1 MNNKVEILMHP
12 VRMKICQVLMRNKED
27 GLTPLEMVK
36 SLKMYHKPHYIDSYK
51 LWLILVSSM

>member
-36 SLKMYHKPHYIDSYK
+36 SLKCTTSHTI
-51 LWLILVSSM
+51 

>member
-1 MNNKVEILMHP
+1 MSNKVEILMHP
-12 VRMKICQVLMRNKED
+12 VRMKICQVLMRNKEN

-36 SLKMYHKPHYIDSYK
+36 IIKMYHKLHFIDSYK